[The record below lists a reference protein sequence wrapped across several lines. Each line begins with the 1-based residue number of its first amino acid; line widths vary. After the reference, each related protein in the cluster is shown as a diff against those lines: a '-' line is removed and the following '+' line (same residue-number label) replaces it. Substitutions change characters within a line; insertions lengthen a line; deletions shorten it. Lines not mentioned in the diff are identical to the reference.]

1 MMQIST
7 YLVSSLE
14 LRPLQFNVTLVN
26 KQYSEFPTYMRSS
39 NPCGLGKDHLLSH
52 KGLNKRQ

>member
-26 KQYSEFPTYMRSS
+26 KQYFQRTWDH
-39 NPCGLGKDHLLSH
+39 PCGLGKDHLLSH